1 MTVSYNA
8 EVATSGFFTFTKL
21 LFKWRGSA
29 LKILWKDFVFFMV
42 LYAAVA
48 LLYHLILN
56 TTEAEGPSESTL
68 SRNSANCVCWYSFAD
83 T

>member
-29 LKILWKDFVFFMV
+29 LKILWRDFLFFIC

-48 LLYHLILN
+48 ILYHVVLPDAIGG
-56 TTEAEGPSESTL
+56 EGPVNL
-68 SRNSANCVCWYSFAD
+68 SINYCFN
-83 T
+83 